1 MEKFTDKFEKKEE
14 QNNENIEQHADDNSI
29 DLESEIN
36 TLKEE
41 NEKLK
46 DSLIRSIADAENMQK
61 RLTNEKN
68 ESIKYA
74 LVSPIKNLA
83 LLIDNFY
90 LSVNNVKS
98 EVVEKDEEFK
108 AFFNAVNTNIEDLM
122 KFLEKNN
129 VRRINP
135 MGEKFNP
142 SEHEA
147 VSQVQQD
154 GVESGTVIQVLSG
167 GYALSERV
175 IKPAIV
181 VVAA

>member
-1 MEKFTDKFEKKEE
+1 MGKFTDKFDKKEE
-14 QNNENIEQHADDNSI
+14 QNSENIEQNANENTHLDQ
-29 DLESEIN
+29 EIII
-36 TLKEE
+36 LKEE

-68 ESIKYA
+68 EAIKYA

-90 LSVNNVKS
+90 LSVNNIKS
-98 EVVEKDEEFK
+98 EVVEKDAEFK

-154 GVESGTVIQVLSG
+154 EVESGTVIQVLSG
-167 GYALSERV
+167 GYALADRV

>member
-1 MEKFTDKFEKKEE
+1 
-14 QNNENIEQHADDNSI
+14 
-29 DLESEIN
+29 
-36 TLKEE
+36 
-41 NEKLK
+41 
-46 DSLIRSIADAENMQK
+46 
-61 RLTNEKN
+61 
-68 ESIKYA
+68 
-74 LVSPIKNLA
+74 
-83 LLIDNFY
+83 
-90 LSVNNVKS
+90 
-98 EVVEKDEEFK
+98 
-108 AFFNAVNTNIEDLM
+108 M